1 MGKANMRQEYGPG
14 LAYSPDALKSL
25 QELFDRAWQNYV
37 SVGLIEETSSM
48 ANELREDLA
57 RLILRAEAEG
67 VPLPQIE
74 KRVMQGVCHRL
85 YAAAL
90 AL

>member
-1 MGKANMRQEYGPG
+1 MRQEYGPG
-14 LAYSPDALKSL
+14 LAYSPDSLKSL

-37 SVGLIEETSSM
+37 SVGLIEDTSST

-57 RLILRAEAEG
+57 RLIFRAEAEG

-74 KRVMQGVCHRL
+74 TRVMQGVCHRL

>member
-1 MGKANMRQEYGPG
+1 MRQEYGPG

-25 QELFDRAWQNYV
+25 QELFERTWRNAV
-37 SVGLIEETSSM
+37 SFGLVEEAS
-48 ANELREDLA
+48 ANSGELRNDIA
-57 RLILRAEAEG
+57 RSILRAEAEG
-67 VPLPQIE
+67 VPAQQIE
-74 KRVMQGVCHRL
+74 QRIILGLCHRL